1 MAKKAKSRK
10 AIAVDKL
17 NPMIAQM
24 ELEQLASKIA
34 KHNKAYHA
42 EDAPLIDDAE
52 YDALVARNN
61 EIEAAF
67 PKLKLANSPSDLV
80 GYVPQDKFQ
89 KITHSVP
96 MLSLGNAFNA
106 EDVQEFYTKIDRF
119 LGLDGAVIN
128 LTAEPKI
135 DGLSA
140 SLRYENGVLVSGA
153 TRGDGQVGEDITI
166 NLKTISEIPHKLKG
180 DNIPEIVEV
189 RGEVYMSHAEFAK
202 LNDRQEKAGQ
212 KIFANPRN
220 AAAGSIRQLDSRITA
235 SRNLHFFAYA
245 WGEMSAATFQTQMGM
260 VQQFKDWGFTV
271 NPLMEM
277 FDNADELV
285 AHYAQ
290 IETLRPSLGYDI
302 DGVVYKVNRLDLQ
315 ERLGFVSRAPRW
327 AIAHKFPAEK
337 ARTII
342 NDIEIQVGRTG
353 ALTPVARLEP
363 VSVGGVVV
371 SNATLHNEDEIE
383 RKDARIGDM
392 VIIQRAGDVIPQ
404 IVEVVLDQRPK
415 DSVPFEFP
423 RQCPICGSAADRE
436 INAKTGKVDAIRRCE
451 GGLICKAQ
459 VTERLRHFVSRNA
472 FDFDGVGSR
481 QVEQFYEWGII
492 KDAADIFTLEANDGK
507 QWDTIR
513 KREGWGDLSV
523 DNMFAA
529 INDRREIGLDRFIFS
544 LGIRHIGET
553 TARLLARNYET
564 MDILL
569 PAMIEASKP
578 IGTDGELVNEAY
590 ADLVNLD
597 GIGDIV
603 ALSLVQFFAEENNL
617 KFLDKLLSSVTT
629 IALEK
634 ADESSPV
641 AGKVMVFTGSLEI
654 MTRNEA
660 KAKAESLGAKV
671 TGSVSKKTDILVAGP
686 GAGSKLKKATE
697 LGIEV
702 LTEEEWVALANS
714 EKSS

>member
-1 MAKKAKSRK
+1 MAKKTRK
-10 AIAVDKL
+10 PIAVDKL
-17 NPMIAQM
+17 NPMLAQM
-24 ELEQLASKIA
+24 ELEQLAKEIA
-34 KHNKAYHA
+34 KHNKAYHGD
-42 EDAPLIDDAE
+42 DAPLITDAD
-52 YDALVARNN
+52 YDAMMRRNAD
-61 EIEAAF
+61 IEAAF
-67 PKLKLANSPSDLV
+67 PNLKLANSPSDLV
-80 GYVPQDKFQ
+80 GYVPQEKFE
-89 KITHSVP
+89 KITHSIP

-106 EDVQEFYTKIDRF
+106 DDVQEFYTKIDRF

-140 SLRYENGVLVSGA
+140 SLRYENGILVSGA
-153 TRGDGQVGEDITI
+153 TRGDGQVGEDITE
-166 NLKTISEIPHKLKG
+166 NLKTISEIPHELKG
-180 DNIPEIVEV
+180 DNIPDIVEV
-189 RGEVYMSHAEFAK
+189 RGEVYMSHAEFAA
-202 LNDRQEKAGQ
+202 LNERQEDAGQ

-220 AAAGSIRQLDSRITA
+220 AAAGSLRQLDSRVTA

-245 WGEMSAATFQTQMGM
+245 WGEMSEFGFQTQMGM
-260 VQQFKDWGFTV
+260 VEQFEAWGFTV
-271 NPLMEM
+271 NPLMKM

-285 AHYAQ
+285 AHYAD
-290 IETLRPSLGYDI
+290 IEEQRPSLGYDI

-315 ERLGFVSRAPRW
+315 GRLGFVSRAPRW

-337 ARTII
+337 AKTIV

-371 SNATLHNEDEIE
+371 SNATLHNEDEIA
-383 RKDARIGDM
+383 RKDVRIGDM
-392 VIIQRAGDVIPQ
+392 VVIQRAGDVIPQ
-404 IVEVVLDQRPK
+404 IVEVVLDKRPA
-415 DSVPFEFP
+415 DSVPYEFP
-423 RQCPICGSAADRE
+423 RHCPICGSAADRE
-436 INAKTGKVDAIRRCE
+436 LNAKTGKMDVIRRCE

-472 FDFDGVGSR
+472 FDFDGLGSK

-492 KDAADIFTLEANDGK
+492 KDAADIFEIEANDGEK
-507 QWDTIR
+507 WDTIR
-513 KREGWGDLSV
+513 KREGWGDQSV
-523 DNMFAA
+523 DKLFVA
-529 INDRREIGLDRFIFS
+529 INDRREIGLDRFIFG

-553 TARLLARNYET
+553 TARMLARNYET
-564 MDILL
+564 MDAFL
-569 PAMIEASKP
+569 PAMQAAAVP

-590 ADLVNLD
+590 ADLMNMD

-617 KFLDKLLSSVTT
+617 KFLDKLLAAVTT
-629 IALEK
+629 IPLEK
-634 ADESSPV
+634 ADDSSPV

-686 GAGSKLKKATE
+686 GAGSKLKKAEE
-697 LGIEV
+697 LGIQV
-702 LTEEEWVALANS
+702 LTEQEWVDLANA
-714 EKSS
+714 K

>member
-271 NPLMEM
+271 NPLMKM

-423 RQCPICGSAADRE
+423 RYCPICGSAADRE

-523 DNMFAA
+523 DNMFTA

-702 LTEEEWVALANS
+702 LTEEEWVALANG

>member
-1 MAKKAKSRK
+1 MAKRVKRK
-10 AIAVDKL
+10 PIAVDKL
-17 NPMIAQM
+17 NPMLAQM
-24 ELEQLASKIA
+24 ELEQLSKEIA
-34 KHNKAYHA
+34 KHNKAYHGD
-42 EDAPLIDDAE
+42 DAPLINDAE
-52 YDALVARNN
+52 YDGLMRRNA

-67 PKLKLANSPSDLV
+67 PELKLATSPSDLV
-80 GYVPQDKFQ
+80 GFVPQDKFE
-89 KITHSVP
+89 KITHSIP

-166 NLKTISEIPHKLKG
+166 NLKTISEIPHKLLG

-202 LNDRQEKAGQ
+202 LNERQEAAGQ

-220 AAAGSIRQLDSRITA
+220 AAAGSLRQLDSRITA

-245 WGEMSAATFQTQMGM
+245 WGEMSEATFTTQMGM
-260 VQQFKDWGFTV
+260 VEQFKAWGFTV
-271 NPLMEM
+271 NPLMKM

-285 AHYAQ
+285 AHYDK
-290 IETLRPSLGYDI
+290 IETLRPTLGYDI

-327 AIAHKFPAEK
+327 AIAHKFAAEK
-337 ARTII
+337 AKTIV

-383 RKDARIGDM
+383 RKDVRIGDM
-392 VIIQRAGDVIPQ
+392 VVIQRAGDVIPQ

-415 DSVPFEFP
+415 DSVPFLFP
-423 RQCPICGSAADRE
+423 RHCPICGSAADRE

-459 VTERLRHFVSRNA
+459 VVERLRHFVSRNA
-472 FDFDGVGSR
+472 FDFDGLGSK
-481 QVEQFYEWGII
+481 QVEQFYEWGVI
-492 KDAADIFTLEANDGK
+492 KDAADIFDIEAKDGDK
-507 QWDTIR
+507 WDTIR

-523 DNMFAA
+523 DKMFIA
-529 INDRREIGLDRFIFS
+529 INDRRKIGLDRFIFG

-553 TARLLARNYET
+553 TARMLARNYET
-564 MDILL
+564 DEAFVK
-569 PAMIEASKP
+569 AMKAAAVP
-578 IGTDGELVNEAY
+578 IGTDGVLINEAY
-590 ADLVNLD
+590 ADLVNMD
-597 GIGDIV
+597 GIGNIV
-603 ALSLVQFFAEENNL
+603 ALSLVQFFAEDNNL
-617 KFLDKLLSSVTT
+617 AFLDRLLKAVTT
-629 IALEK
+629 IPLEK

-654 MTRNEA
+654 MSRNEA

-702 LTEEEWVALANS
+702 LTEEEWIALVKGN
-714 EKSS
+714 

>member
-1 MAKKAKSRK
+1 MAKKTRK
-10 AIAVDKL
+10 PIAVDKL
-17 NPMIAQM
+17 NPMLAQM
-24 ELEQLASKIA
+24 ELEQLAKEIA
-34 KHNKAYHA
+34 KHNKAYHGD
-42 EDAPLIDDAE
+42 DAPLITDAD
-52 YDALVARNN
+52 YDAMMRRNAD
-61 EIEAAF
+61 IEAAF
-67 PKLKLANSPSDLV
+67 PNLKLANSPSDLV
-80 GYVPQDKFQ
+80 GYVPQEKFE
-89 KITHSVP
+89 KITHSIP

-106 EDVQEFYTKIDRF
+106 DDVQEFYTKIDRF

-140 SLRYENGVLVSGA
+140 SLRYENGILVSGA
-153 TRGDGQVGEDITI
+153 TRGDGQVGEDITE
-166 NLKTISEIPHKLKG
+166 NLKTISEIPHELKG
-180 DNIPEIVEV
+180 DNIPDIVEV
-189 RGEVYMSHAEFAK
+189 RGEVYMSHAEFAA
-202 LNDRQEKAGQ
+202 LNERQEDAGQ

-220 AAAGSIRQLDSRITA
+220 AAAGSLRQLDSRVTA

-245 WGEMSAATFQTQMGM
+245 WGEMSEFGFQTQMGM
-260 VQQFKDWGFTV
+260 VEQFEAWGFTV
-271 NPLMEM
+271 NSLMKM
-277 FDNADELV
+277 FGNADELV
-285 AHYAQ
+285 AHYAD
-290 IETLRPSLGYDI
+290 IEEQRPSLGYDI

-337 ARTII
+337 AKTII

-371 SNATLHNEDEIE
+371 SNATLHNEDEIA
-383 RKDARIGDM
+383 RKDVRIGDM
-392 VIIQRAGDVIPQ
+392 VVIQRAGDVIPQ
-404 IVEVVLDQRPK
+404 IVEVVLDKRPA
-415 DSVPFEFP
+415 DSVPYEFP
-423 RQCPICGSAADRE
+423 RHCPICGSAADRE
-436 INAKTGKVDAIRRCE
+436 LNAKTGKMDVIRRCE

-472 FDFDGVGSR
+472 FDFDGLGSK

-492 KDAADIFTLEANDGK
+492 KDAADIFEIEANDGEK
-507 QWDTIR
+507 WDTIR
-513 KREGWGDLSV
+513 KREGWGDQSV
-523 DNMFAA
+523 DKLFAA
-529 INDRREIGLDRFIFS
+529 INDRREIGLDRFIFG

-553 TARLLARNYET
+553 TARMLARNYET
-564 MDILL
+564 MEAFL
-569 PAMIEASKP
+569 PAMQAAAVP

-590 ADLVNLD
+590 ADLMNMD

-617 KFLDKLLSSVTT
+617 KFLDKLLAAVTT
-629 IALEK
+629 IPLEK
-634 ADESSPV
+634 ADDSSPV

-686 GAGSKLKKATE
+686 GAGSKLKKAEE
-697 LGIEV
+697 LGIQV
-702 LTEEEWVALANS
+702 LTEQEWVDLANA
-714 EKSS
+714 K